1 MEARTTRHD
10 GLMQQNFIFLSDGD
24 DPYIRDLAAGAGGT
38 VTSVNQFGYDSSTQP
53 IVLRSIL
60 KYKIMNRCR
69 ADSRDFYYVDTG
81 YFGNNI
87 SATNPRGLKRYHR
100 IVKNGL
106 QHNNSSG
113 NWDNQRI
120 KHLNLQFPTEC
131 NSGNEILIVAPGGKA
146 CKYYKTT
153 PDSWIASTVEQ
164 LQAHTNRPINIRQ
177 KTKQRNERLNLPIED
192 EIKKSYAVVTHNSI
206 AAVESVML
214 GKPVFITTTDNAALP
229 VANTNLADIEKPF
242 YPSPSVIYNWVCRLS
257 YGQFGIAEMRNGT
270 VWKYII

>member
-10 GLMQQNFIFLSDGD
+10 ELMQQNFIFLSDGD

-100 IVKNGL
+100 IVKNG
-106 QHNNSSG
+106 
-113 NWDNQRI
+113 
-120 KHLNLQFPTEC
+120 
-131 NSGNEILIVAPGGKA
+131 
-146 CKYYKTT
+146 
-153 PDSWIASTVEQ
+153 
-164 LQAHTNRPINIRQ
+164 
-177 KTKQRNERLNLPIED
+177 
-192 EIKKSYAVVTHNSI
+192 
-206 AAVESVML
+206 
-214 GKPVFITTTDNAALP
+214 
-229 VANTNLADIEKPF
+229 
-242 YPSPSVIYNWVCRLS
+242 
-257 YGQFGIAEMRNGT
+257 
-270 VWKYII
+270 